1 METVKLEKRNPAVYS
16 LKKNEIQAYSGEGDV
31 LGDLAALADSVFSG
45 GVIATDTLSVGP
57 VDTYYTIK
65 SPISVTADST
75 GVGISFSGSMGVE
88 IGIHIDTPSATNTA
102 EPSPGAGYNSQE
114 SLCH

>member
-45 GVIATDTLSVGP
+45 GVIATEDAV
-57 VDTYYTIK
+57 
-65 SPISVTADST
+65 
-75 GVGISFSGSMGVE
+75 
-88 IGIHIDTPSATNTA
+88 
-102 EPSPGAGYNSQE
+102 
-114 SLCH
+114 C